1 MSVRLKHLALVGCA
15 LSLPLVAHW
24 VVAGAGQPAAA
35 AYFRSAPVL
44 NQASKAPVYAAALAG
59 ERAVAVGD
67 YGSIIL
73 SDDGKT
79 FRQAK
84 VPTRAPLTAVHFVD
98 ARQGWA
104 AGHDGTILSTQD
116 GGESWQIQREAAGQ
130 DQVLLAIWFADA
142 RRGLAVGQFGL
153 ALRTEDGGQT
163 WNESPLVD
171 GEAGERH
178 LLAIVPGRDGL
189 VLVAA
194 EAGGVLR
201 STDQGRHW
209 QAVQTENKGSFWTG
223 IELADGSLLLSG
235 MRGNLYRSDDRGAH
249 WRRVESGTQQ
259 SLTSVVTQPDGSVHF
274 VGLGG
279 VSLTSS
285 DAGRSFALATRVDRQ
300 AQTAVVRLGQTNL
313 VFGTGGL
320 LAQP

>member
-201 STDQGRHW
+201 SIDQGRHW

-235 MRGNLYRSDDRGAH
+235 MRGNLYRSDDRGVH
-249 WRRVESGTQQ
+249 WQRLESNTLQ
-259 SLTSVVTQPDGSVHF
+259 SLTGAVRQPDGAVRL

-279 VSLTSS
+279 VVLDSADGKRFIARQRS
-285 DAGRSFALATRVDRQ
+285 DRA
-300 AQTAVVRLGQTNL
+300 AQTAVLSSPAGDL
-313 VFGTGGL
+313 VFSPQGV
-320 LAQP
+320 LARD